1 MATYKVIQDIE
12 AEDKLVGPLTLR
24 QFIYAAI
31 AAICGYLSF
40 IGLAHGFWPI
50 LFVLGPPMLFTGFF
64 AFPWGRDQSTEVWA
78 LAKIR
83 FFLMSRKR
91 LWNQSGIKDLVTIT
105 APKHEMR
112 TYTNGL
118 SQNEV
123 QSRLNALANTLDSRG
138 WAVKNVYSPPIM
150 QTQGDS
156 DRLLSP
162 GSLPQAVPTVDVT
175 AADDILDEENNSR
188 AHQLSEM
195 VAASTANRKQQ
206 LMEGMRN
213 AATQIRQTVAA
224 PTAVSGWFT
233 QRPVNVPLP
242 NAAIDA
248 TPGSIA
254 ASASDETALSNALH
268 ERQAAA
274 HAADVNE
281 HMKTIEPLAQ
291 QPHRTA
297 PRTAQPAAAARQAP
311 APPVTPVPDPATIT
325 LANNDDLTV
334 ATISRIANKK
344 DQNNG
349 SGEVVI
355 SLHNHD

>member
-31 AAICGYLSF
+31 AAICAYLSF

-50 LFVLGPPMLFTGFF
+50 LIVLGPPMLFTGFF

-91 LWNQSGIKDLVTIT
+91 LWNQSGVRDLVTVT
-105 APKHEMR
+105 APKREVR
-112 TYTNGL
+112 SYTNGL

-123 QSRLNALANTLDSRG
+123 QSRLSALANTLDSRG
-138 WAVKNVYSPPIM
+138 WAVKNVYAPPIM
-150 QTQGDS
+150 PTQNNG
-156 DRLLSP
+156 DRLVSIS
-162 GSLPQAVPTVDVT
+162 SLPQAVPTVDVT

-224 PTAVSGWFT
+224 PTAASGWFT
-233 QRPVNVPLP
+233 QQPVNIPLP
-242 NAAIDA
+242 NAAIDV

-254 ASASDETALSNALH
+254 VSPSDEAALSNALH

-281 HMKTIEPLAQ
+281 HMKTIVPLAQ
-291 QPHRTA
+291 QPQRTA
-297 PRTAQPAAAARQAP
+297 RPTQPATAVRQAP
-311 APPVTPVPDPATIT
+311 AAPVTPVPDPATIT